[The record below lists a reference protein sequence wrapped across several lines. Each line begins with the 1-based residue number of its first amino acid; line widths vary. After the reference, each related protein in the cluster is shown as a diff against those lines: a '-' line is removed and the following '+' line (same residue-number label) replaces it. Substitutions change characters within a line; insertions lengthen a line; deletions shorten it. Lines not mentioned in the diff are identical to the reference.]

1 MSGLDKFIYNI
12 SSILVKFWSILVR
25 FKKIIIGVF
34 ILAGVLTVVLA
45 AVILSLKHR
54 DIMSKQIEDINGE
67 DTALCVI
74 TDEMIESWKA
84 NYDIYKEKT
93 VIKRD
98 IQSGVEGK
106 YAKFDGNEVLFETKI
121 FTGIFI
127 LNSYLAND
135 DSVTFRVDSKI
146 IKGNSRI
153 VLTDE
158 ESRILCD
165 VPVNQEYTFSYA
177 TEEGKIY
184 YLKIVG
190 ESAECNVSVFRN
202 EDS

>member
-1 MSGLDKFIYNI
+1 MSGLDRVIYNI
-12 SSILVKFWSILVR
+12 SSIIVKLWLILVKH
-25 FKKIIIGVF
+25 KKIIIAVVIF
-34 ILAGVLTVVLA
+34 SGVLTIILT
-45 AVILSLKHR
+45 AVILPLKHQ
-54 DIMSKQIEDINGE
+54 DIMSKQIEDTNGE
-67 DTALCVI
+67 DTTLCVI
-74 TDEMIESWKA
+74 TDEMIESWTA

-93 VIKRD
+93 VIKKD
-98 IQSGVEGK
+98 DKSGVKGK
-106 YAKFDGNEVLFETKI
+106 YAKFDGNAVHFKTKI
-121 FTGIFI
+121 FTVIFV

-135 DSVTFRVDSKI
+135 DSVTFRIDSKI
-146 IKGNSRI
+146 VKGNARI

-165 VPVNQEYTFSYA
+165 IPVNQEYAFSYA

-202 EDS
+202 EDQ

>member
-45 AVILSLKHR
+45 AVILSLNHR

-74 TDEMIESWKA
+74 TDEMIESWTA

-106 YAKFDGNEVLFETKI
+106 YAEFDGNEVFFKTKI
-121 FTGIFI
+121 FTGVFV

-190 ESAECNVSVFRN
+190 ESTECNVSVFRN